1 MHIQTE
7 SRAAPRPTRSVAL
20 FGIGSPDY
28 WRLWYVGL
36 VIFTVR
42 WLESV
47 AVGVFVFQQ
56 TRSAVLVAT
65 MMLLRLVPLGLF
77 GAFLGAWAEKI
88 QRRSALQAVVA
99 LMMVTSGTLALLAYT
114 GHLAVWHLAVAS
126 FVNGLGW
133 ATDNP
138 VRRVMIGEAAG
149 AEKLGVAMSMDVGAN
164 NASRMLGPT
173 VGGLMLA
180 TIGLDGAFLVSV
192 LLYATALFAAFRVRY
207 GNAVATGPTAV
218 LERIAEGLRL
228 VKHDPTMI
236 GVLVITV
243 IFNVFAWSFTGI
255 IPVIGKQQLH
265 LGPAGVGIFASMDG
279 VGAFVGALL
288 LAFFARPSLYGRTF
302 VAGVFIYHA
311 MMIACA
317 LSPNP
322 FLAGAAL
329 ALTGLAQSGFATMQA
344 TLVYL
349 AAPPEMRSRLLGVL
363 SVCIGVGP
371 VGFFGVGLLADAIGA
386 RWATVATALAGLL
399 ALGVTR
405 KLWRNI

>member
-7 SRAAPRPTRSVAL
+7 SRAATRPTRSVAL
-20 FGIGSPDY
+20 FGIGSADF

-42 WLESV
+42 WLETV

-56 TRSAVLVAT
+56 TKSAVLVASM
-65 MMLLRLVPLGLF
+65 MMLRLLPMGLF

-88 QRRSALQAVVA
+88 QRRTALQVVVG
-99 LMMVTSGTLALLAYT
+99 LMMATSITLAVLAHT

-138 VRRVMIGEAAG
+138 VRRVMIGEVAG
-149 AEKLGVAMSMDVGAN
+149 VGKIGVAMSMDVGAN
-164 NASRMLGPT
+164 NASRMVGPT

-180 TIGLDGAFLVSV
+180 SIGLDGAFLLSV
-192 LLYATALFAAFRVRY
+192 ALYATALFAAFGVRY
-207 GNAVATGPTAV
+207 RNAIATGPTAV
-218 LERIAEGLRL
+218 IGRIAEGLRL
-228 VKHDPTMI
+228 VKHDQTMI

-255 IPVIGKQQLH
+255 IPVLGKQQLH

-288 LAFFARPSLYGRTF
+288 LAFFARPSFYGRTF
-302 VAGVFIYHA
+302 VAGVFGYHA
-311 MMIACA
+311 AMIACA
-317 LSPNP
+317 LSPSP
-322 FLAGAAL
+322 ILAGAAL
-329 ALTGLAQSGFATMQA
+329 ALSGLAQSGFATMQA

-371 VGFFGVGLLADAIGA
+371 IGFFGVGLLADAIGA